1 MIRKE
6 VYLTLAIVA
15 AVLCA
20 FVGNAAADIVCFD
33 FDELASGSG
42 PKTIES
48 YMESVYGSDIK
59 VKHAIVDDDAGL
71 LGPDSFIQNKPS
83 SGKNW
88 FSISFNERPITAVS
102 FDWAVEEDTFHA
114 LAAIVGDDDDDVE
127 FIDIFSENWRW
138 RASGKS
144 GTIYFDSPVKTLK
157 FNSSFLG
164 KIQLDNLCVRP
175 VPEPATVCLLGLG
188 GLVFLRKR
196 K

>member
-1 MIRKE
+1 VVRT
-6 VYLTLAIVA
+6 VNLTIAMVTV
-15 AVLCA
+15 VLCA
-20 FVGNAAADIVCFD
+20 LVGNATADIICFD
-33 FDELASGSG
+33 FDELTSGSS

-88 FSISFNERPITAVS
+88 FSISFKDLPIIAVS
-102 FDWAVEEDTFHA
+102 FDWAVEEDAFHA
-114 LAAIVGDDDDDVE
+114 LAAFVDDDDDDEE
-127 FIDIFSENWRW
+127 FIDIFSEGWKWR
-138 RASGKS
+138 RSGNS

-157 FNSSFLG
+157 FTGSYSG
-164 KIQLDNLCVRP
+164 KIQLDNLCVTP

-188 GLVFLRKR
+188 GLVFLCKKR

>member
-1 MIRKE
+1 MSRKE

-15 AVLCA
+15 TVLCA
-20 FVGNAAADIVCFD
+20 FVGNATADIICFD

-42 PKTIES
+42 PAAIEA

-59 VKHAIVDDDAGL
+59 VKHAIVDDDAEL

-88 FSISFNERPITAVS
+88 FSISFNEHPITAVS

-114 LAAIVGDDDDDVE
+114 LAAIVSDDDDDGE
-127 FIDIFSENWRW
+127 FIDIFSEDWKW
-138 RASGKS
+138 RASGRS
-144 GTIYFDSPVKTLK
+144 GTIYFDTPVKTLK
-157 FNSSFLG
+157 FNGSFGG
-164 KIQLDNLCVRP
+164 KIQLDSLCVRS

-188 GLVFLRKR
+188 GLVFLCKR